1 MPMCRLQKQYAFFK
15 QNITELMEKYSDR
28 IIVISANLEVTA
40 FDTMADAYSF
50 AVKNYGLG
58 SFMVQKCTKDAVSV
72 KRISN
77 FNLKNV

>member
-1 MPMCRLQKQYAFFK
+1 MCSLQKQYAFFK
-15 QNITELMEKYSDR
+15 QNITEFMEKYSGK
-28 IIVISANLEVTA
+28 IIVISTGLEVTA
-40 FDTMADAYSF
+40 FDKMAEAYTF

-77 FNLKNV
+77 FNLKNA